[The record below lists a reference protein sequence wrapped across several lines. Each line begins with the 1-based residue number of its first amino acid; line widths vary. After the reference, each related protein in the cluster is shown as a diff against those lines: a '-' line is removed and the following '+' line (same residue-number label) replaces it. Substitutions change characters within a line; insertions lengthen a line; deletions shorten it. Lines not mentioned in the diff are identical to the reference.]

1 MSVNG
6 QVGRVPPVLRDAGE
20 DDGEVYVIGVREST
34 DPQSWSLLLMEFDDE
49 DDEEDADDE
58 LERDDGMDTYCLVV
72 DPGQATYYGGVLE
85 CEIAGTELR
94 LVLSA
99 DAASTLDMP
108 QRTQFILDLPPD
120 QREMLGRG
128 LQRVLTSG
136 RADAVPQ
143 LLRVWPSRKFLT
155 SDEPAAADPPSVMA
169 ALYKIPRCSRRRSL
183 VTEGDRFARAAL
195 SSR

>member
-1 MSVNG
+1 MSGDG

-20 DDGEVYVIGVREST
+20 DDSEAYVIGVREST

-49 DDEEDADDE
+49 DADDEEDADE

-85 CEIAGTELR
+85 CEITGTELR
-94 LVLSA
+94 LVLSE
-99 DAASTLDMP
+99 DAASTLGMP
-108 QRTQFILDLPPD
+108 QRTQFILDLPPN

-136 RADAVPQ
+136 RADAIPQ
-143 LLRVWPSRKFLT
+143 LLRV
-155 SDEPAAADPPSVMA
+155 
-169 ALYKIPRCSRRRSL
+169 
-183 VTEGDRFARAAL
+183 
-195 SSR
+195 